1 MNITRD
7 YPQFIRENKS
17 LIRKELFL
25 RIAELI
31 NSATS
36 VTEKQRFTISCCKLL
51 LLQYVLFCCVF
62 SLVDI
67 YDGLNESLK
76 AVDSVLYT
84 EVRADIEKDLNSE
97 SNRAYQKSSKDI
109 LGGPL
114 DQVGL
119 LQENC
124 D

>member
-1 MNITRD
+1 M
-7 YPQFIRENKS
+7 
-17 LIRKELFL
+17 
-25 RIAELI
+25 
-31 NSATS
+31 
-36 VTEKQRFTISCCKLL
+36 
-51 LLQYVLFCCVF
+51 
-62 SLVDI
+62 VDI

-97 SNRAYQKSSKDI
+97 SNRAYQKSSKDV

-119 LQENC
+119 LMRIVIENILSTTNSFENNLIFAFNASAS
-124 D
+124 DKYLLETT